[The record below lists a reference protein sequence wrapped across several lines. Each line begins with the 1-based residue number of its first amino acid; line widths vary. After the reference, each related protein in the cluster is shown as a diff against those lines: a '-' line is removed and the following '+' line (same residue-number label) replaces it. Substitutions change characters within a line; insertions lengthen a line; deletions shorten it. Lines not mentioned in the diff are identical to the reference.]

1 MFAPK
6 TDSIRLFVGGGV
18 RRGGKGLCIVWITD
32 KKFSVFRIGRGRF
45 FRPSRCPFRRF
56 YLAVN
61 RGCGF
66 SHCFK
71 FFCTVGLPLSLLT
84 LRVTCRGVGGVSCP
98 RPSLCGGFSLS
109 FCFSDLFSI
118 LYIVY
123 RDFPFWCFLIKR
135 RNFCK
140 KQAAPRF
147 LAGRQK
153 KTAAKSGGK
162 TIVSDFLR
170 SLPQAEVPPRRGQRK
185 GFLSAVPLR
194 RRGRGRGRGAFLPS
208 TRRARPSRPPL
219 SSCGA

>member
-1 MFAPK
+1 MSAAVPLR
-6 TDSIRLFVGGGV
+6 RLFSFFLFFRSLFYTIYRISG
-18 RRGGKGLCIVWITD
+18 
-32 KKFSVFRIGRGRF
+32 FSV
-45 FRPSRCPFRRF
+45 
-56 YLAVN
+56 
-61 RGCGF
+61 
-66 SHCFK
+66 
-71 FFCTVGLPLSLLT
+71 LT
-84 LRVTCRGVGGVSCP
+84 LRVTCGGVGGVSCP
-98 RPSLCGGFSLS
+98 RPSIRSGFSLS
-109 FCFSDLFSI
+109 VPFCSFLSDLFSVFYTI
-118 LYIVY
+118 Y

-194 RRGRGRGRGAFLPS
+194 RRGRGRGRGVFLPS